1 VTNEDTVRRAAQ
13 DHVVPL
19 GMLNELERQLAL
31 GFTDEQADA
40 WLEVLGHV
48 PTIIEGGQHDSKP
61 RHRQPAGGRHL
72 GH

>member
-1 VTNEDTVRRAAQ
+1 MNNEDIVRRAAQ
-13 DHVVPL
+13 DHIVPL

-48 PTIIEGGQHDSKP
+48 PELTKED
-61 RHRQPAGGRHL
+61 
-72 GH
+72 